1 MEDSLKEKG
10 MRTQLESAISARFG
24 VVPNF
29 FRLTTDDPNITENLW
44 GFAQFAYLD
53 NPLPSRMKERLFV
66 YLSLFCSVRYCIAR
80 HLGFLVGL
88 GRPAGDPHCLPQS
101 INEVLPL
108 LRSDLPF
115 DSDLDQHLALCEGLG
130 VVSLPLEPDSAQE
143 RAIFACAAHV
153 FLGTPDASRALHA
166 LKCVFD
172 DQMLE
177 YTKLLLAFIRT
188 AHYWTEIHPEL
199 VLEDDINQLLA
210 THEAIA
216 ACVLAAPPKL
226 PEDKLARRI
235 SEDLISL
242 RDLNER
248 HLRLEQ
254 DYETLGTE
262 HQRTEDRLS
271 EREQM
276 LEDSSKR
283 LGELAAI
290 VESSDDVIVSKDMN
304 GIIRSWNGAATR
316 LFGYSADE
324 MIGTSILKLIPE
336 DLHSDEKTI
345 MENIRAGRRVEHFE
359 TVRRTKSGQ
368 LLDVALTVSPIK
380 DKHGR
385 VIGASKILRDI
396 SARKRLEQ
404 ALLQAEKIAATGR
417 MAATIA
423 HEINNPL
430 EAVMNLIYLLRPMI
444 TDPAGISYFQSVETE
459 LGRVSHIAKQTLG
472 YYREH
477 AAASNASIGEIV
489 LHAIAIYEPRC
500 AAAGIEIN
508 KAINSSR
515 KIMLRRGEMMQVV
528 SNLMMNSIYAMQA
541 GGILSIS
548 VEDAA
553 ESPDG
558 IVVTI
563 HDDGGGIADADLPRV
578 FEAFF
583 TTRSTVG
590 TGIGLF
596 VAKQFVEGHGGRIE
610 IESSQRT
617 EDHGTTVRVF
627 LPISTTYDLSGE
639 GGEGSRASLPSD
651 SSIETAG
658 VGPRFES
665 LSKA

>member
-1 MEDSLKEKG
+1 MSS
-10 MRTQLESAISARFG
+10 QLESRIAARFG
-24 VVPNF
+24 VLPNF
-29 FRLTTDDPNITENLW
+29 FRLTTDDPKITENLW

-53 NPLPSRMKERLFV
+53 NPLPSLLKERLFV
-66 YLSLFCSVRYCIAR
+66 YLSLFCNVRYCIAR
-80 HLGFLVGL
+80 HLGFLMGL
-88 GRPAGDPHCLPQS
+88 GRPAGDPQCLPQS
-101 INEVLPL
+101 VDEVLPL
-108 LRSDLPF
+108 LRGDLPLK
-115 DSDLDQHLALCEGLG
+115 SDLDQHLALCEGLG
-130 VVSLPLEPDSAQE
+130 MGSFPPAPNSAQE

-153 FLGTPDASRALHA
+153 FLKTSDASRALHA
-166 LKCVFD
+166 LKSVFD
-172 DQMLE
+172 RKTLE

-199 VLEDDINQLLA
+199 ALEDDINQLLA

-216 ACVLAAPPKL
+216 KCVLANPVVS
-226 PEDKLARRI
+226 PESGLARRI

-254 DYETLGTE
+254 DYELLGTE

-271 EREQM
+271 EKEEM
-276 LEDSSKR
+276 LLENSKR
-283 LGELAAI
+283 LGQLAAI
-290 VESSDDVIVSKDMN
+290 VDSSDDVIVSKDLN
-304 GIIRSWNGAATR
+304 GIITSWNAAATR
-316 LFGYSADE
+316 VFGYSAEE
-324 MIGTSILKLIPE
+324 MIGASILKLIPE
-336 DLHSDEKTI
+336 NLHSDEKII

-359 TVRRTKSGQ
+359 TLRRTKSGQ
-368 LLDVALTVSPIK
+368 LLDVSVTVSPIR
-380 DKHGR
+380 DWHGR
-385 VIGASKILRDI
+385 VIGASKILRDV

-430 EAVMNLIYLLRPMI
+430 EAVMNLMYLLRPMI
-444 TDPAGISYFQSVETE
+444 ADPAGISYFQSVETE

-477 AAASNASIGEIV
+477 AAATSASIGEIV
-489 LHAIAIYEPRC
+489 LHAITIYEPRC
-500 AAAGIEIN
+500 KASGIEIK

-528 SNLMMNSIYAMQA
+528 SNLIMNAIYAMPA

-558 IVVTI
+558 IVLTVQ
-563 HDDGGGIADADLPRV
+563 DNGVGIAESDLPRV

-583 TTRSTVG
+583 TTHSTVG

-596 VAKQFVEGHGGRIE
+596 VAKQFVEGHGGQIE
-610 IESSQRT
+610 IKSRQDW
-617 EDHGTTVRVF
+617 EDHGTTVRIS
-627 LPISTTYDLSGE
+627 LPISTTYDSSGE
-639 GGEGSRASLPSD
+639 GVSA
-651 SSIETAG
+651 
-658 VGPRFES
+658 PRS
-665 LSKA
+665 YSVRQSP

>member
-1 MEDSLKEKG
+1 
-10 MRTQLESAISARFG
+10 MRTQLESRIAARFG
-24 VVPNF
+24 VLPNF
-29 FRLTTDDPNITENLW
+29 FRLTTDDPKMTENLW

-53 NPLPSRMKERLFV
+53 NPLPSLLKERLFV
-66 YLSLFCSVRYCIAR
+66 YLSLFCEVRYCIAR

-88 GRPAGDPHCLPQS
+88 GRPAGDPQCLPQTVD
-101 INEVLPL
+101 EVLPL
-108 LRSDLPF
+108 LRGDLPF
-115 DSDLDQHLALCEGLG
+115 KSDLDQHLALCEGPG
-130 VVSLPLEPDSAQE
+130 MGSFPPEPDSVQE

-153 FLGTPDASRALHA
+153 FLRTPDASRALDA
-166 LKCVFD
+166 LKRVFD
-172 DQMLE
+172 GKTLE

-216 ACVLAAPPKL
+216 ACVLAGPAHL
-226 PEDKLARRI
+226 PGNKLARRI

-254 DYETLGTE
+254 DYELLGTD
-262 HQRTEDRLS
+262 HQRTEDRLF
-271 EREQM
+271 EKEQM
-276 LEDSSKR
+276 LEDSSRR

-290 VESSDDVIVSKDMN
+290 VESSDDVILSKDLN
-304 GIIRSWNGAATR
+304 DIITSWNAAATR
-316 LFGYSADE
+316 LFGYSSE
-324 MIGTSILKLIPE
+324 EIIGTSILKLIPE
-336 DLHSDEKTI
+336 DLHSYEKTI
-345 MENIRAGRRVEHFE
+345 TENVCAGRRIENFE

-368 LLDVALTVSPIK
+368 LLDVSLTVSPIR

-396 SARKRLEQ
+396 STRKRLEQ

-430 EAVMNLIYLLRPMI
+430 EAVMNLMYLLRPMI
-444 TDPAGISYFQSVETE
+444 ADPAGINYFQSVEME

-477 AAASNASIGEIV
+477 AAASSASLAEIV
-489 LHAIAIYEPRC
+489 LHAITIYEPRC
-500 AAAGIEIN
+500 TAAGIEIK
-508 KAINSSR
+508 KAIHSSR
-515 KIMLRRGEMMQVV
+515 KIVLRRGEMMQVV
-528 SNLMMNSIYAMQA
+528 SNLIMNSIYAMHP
-541 GGILSIS
+541 GGVLSLS
-548 VEDAA
+548 VEDAVG
-553 ESPDG
+553 SPDG
-558 IVVTI
+558 IVLSI
-563 HDDGGGIADADLPRV
+563 QDDGAGIAETNLPRV

-596 VAKQFVEGHGGRIE
+596 VSKQFVEGHGGQIE
-610 IESSQRT
+610 IESKQDR
-617 EDHGTTVRVF
+617 EDHGTTVRIF
-627 LPISTTYDLSGE
+627 LPISTTYDSSTE
-639 GGEGSRASLPSD
+639 GVRVID
-651 SSIETAG
+651 
-658 VGPRFES
+658 
-665 LSKA
+665 

>member
-1 MEDSLKEKG
+1 ML
-10 MRTQLESAISARFG
+10 
-24 VVPNF
+24 
-29 FRLTTDDPNITENLW
+29 FR
-44 GFAQFAYLD
+44 
-53 NPLPSRMKERLFV
+53 S
-66 YLSLFCSVRYCIAR
+66 
-80 HLGFLVGL
+80 
-88 GRPAGDPHCLPQS
+88 
-101 INEVLPL
+101 
-108 LRSDLPF
+108 
-115 DSDLDQHLALCEGLG
+115 
-130 VVSLPLEPDSAQE
+130 
-143 RAIFACAAHV
+143 
-153 FLGTPDASRALHA
+153 
-166 LKCVFD
+166 
-172 DQMLE
+172 
-177 YTKLLLAFIRT
+177 
-188 AHYWTEIHPEL
+188 

-216 ACVLAAPPKL
+216 ACVLADSAEL
-226 PEDKLARRI
+226 PEDKLARRL

-248 HLRLEQ
+248 HLRLKQ
-254 DYETLGTE
+254 DYEVLGTE
-262 HQRTEDRLS
+262 HQRTEDRLF
-271 EREQM
+271 ERERM

-290 VESSDDVIVSKDMN
+290 VESSDDVILSKDLN
-304 GIIRSWNGAATR
+304 GIITSWNAAATR
-316 LFGYSADE
+316 LFGYSPDE
-324 MIGTSILKLIPE
+324 MIGTSILKLIPD
-336 DLHSDEKTI
+336 DLHSDVKTI

-359 TVRRTKSGQ
+359 TMRRTKSGQ
-368 LLDVALTVSPIK
+368 LLDVSLTVSPIR

-396 SARKRLEQ
+396 SARKRIEQ

-444 TDPAGISYFQSVETE
+444 ADPAGISYFQSVEVE

-477 AAASNASIGEIV
+477 AAPSSASIAEIV
-489 LHAIAIYEPRC
+489 LHAISIYEPRC
-500 AAAGIEIN
+500 TATGIEIK

-515 KIMLRRGEMMQVV
+515 EIVLRRGELMRVV

-541 GGILSIS
+541 GGVLSIS
-548 VEDAA
+548 VEDSV

-558 IVVTI
+558 IVLTI
-563 HDDGGGIADADLPRV
+563 QDNGDGIAESNLPRV

-596 VAKQFVEGHGGRIE
+596 VAKQFIEDHGGRIE
-610 IESSQRT
+610 IESRQNR

-627 LPISTTYDLSGE
+627 LPISTTYDSSVEGVRGMGNEIHKIVPLS
-639 GGEGSRASLPSD
+639 
-651 SSIETAG
+651 T
-658 VGPRFES
+658 
-665 LSKA
+665 

>member
-1 MEDSLKEKG
+1 MSS
-10 MRTQLESAISARFG
+10 QLESRIAARFG
-24 VVPNF
+24 VLPNF
-29 FRLTTDDPNITENLW
+29 FRLTTDDPKITENLW

-53 NPLPSRMKERLFV
+53 NPLPSLLKERLFV
-66 YLSLFCSVRYCIAR
+66 YLSLFCNVRYCIAR
-80 HLGFLVGL
+80 HLGFLMGL
-88 GRPAGDPHCLPQS
+88 GRPAGDPQCLPQS
-101 INEVLPL
+101 VDEVLPL
-108 LRSDLPF
+108 LRGDLPLK
-115 DSDLDQHLALCEGLG
+115 SDLDQHLALCEGLG
-130 VVSLPLEPDSAQE
+130 MGSFPPAPNSAQE

-153 FLGTPDASRALHA
+153 FLKTSDASRALHA
-166 LKCVFD
+166 LKSVFD
-172 DQMLE
+172 RKTLE

-199 VLEDDINQLLA
+199 ALEDDINQLLA

-216 ACVLAAPPKL
+216 KCVLANPVVS
-226 PEDKLARRI
+226 PESGLARRI

-254 DYETLGTE
+254 DYELLGTE

-271 EREQM
+271 EKEEM
-276 LEDSSKR
+276 LLENSKR
-283 LGELAAI
+283 LGQLAAI
-290 VESSDDVIVSKDMN
+290 VDSSDDVIVSKDLN
-304 GIIRSWNGAATR
+304 GIITSWNAAATR
-316 LFGYSADE
+316 VFGYSAEE
-324 MIGTSILKLIPE
+324 MIGASILKLIPE
-336 DLHSDEKTI
+336 NLHSDEKII

-359 TVRRTKSGQ
+359 TLRRTKSGQ
-368 LLDVALTVSPIK
+368 LLDVSVTVSPIR
-380 DKHGR
+380 DWHGR
-385 VIGASKILRDI
+385 VIGASKILRDV

-430 EAVMNLIYLLRPMI
+430 EAVMNLMYLLRPMI
-444 TDPAGISYFQSVETE
+444 ADPAGISYFQSVETE

-477 AAASNASIGEIV
+477 AAATSASIGEIV
-489 LHAIAIYEPRC
+489 LHAITIYEPRC
-500 AAAGIEIN
+500 KASGIEIK

-528 SNLMMNSIYAMQA
+528 SNLIMNAIYAMPS

-558 IVVTI
+558 IVLTVQ
-563 HDDGGGIADADLPRV
+563 DNGVGIAESDLPRV

-583 TTRSTVG
+583 TTHSTVG

-596 VAKQFVEGHGGRIE
+596 VAKQFVEGHGGQIE
-610 IESSQRT
+610 IESRQDW
-617 EDHGTTVRVF
+617 EDHGTSVRIS
-627 LPISTTYDLSGE
+627 LPISTTYDSSGE
-639 GGEGSRASLPSD
+639 GVSA
-651 SSIETAG
+651 
-658 VGPRFES
+658 PRS
-665 LSKA
+665 YSVRQSP

>member
-1 MEDSLKEKG
+1 MSASEMVARAKVTSKPSK
-10 MRTQLESAISARFG
+10 MRTQLESRVAARFG
-24 VVPNF
+24 VLPNF
-29 FRLTTDDPNITENLW
+29 FRLTTDDPKITENLW

-53 NPLPSRMKERLFV
+53 NPLPSLLKERLFV
-66 YLSLFCSVRYCIAR
+66 YLSLFCEVRYCIAR
-80 HLGFLVGL
+80 HVGFLVGL
-88 GRPAGDPHCLPQS
+88 GRPAGDPQCLPQS
-101 INEVLPL
+101 VDEVLPL
-108 LRSDLPF
+108 LRGDLPF
-115 DSDLDQHLALCEGLG
+115 NSDLDQHLALCEGLG
-130 VVSLPLEPDSAQE
+130 MGSFPPEPDSAQE

-153 FLGTPDASRALHA
+153 FLRTPDASRALHA

-172 DQMLE
+172 GKTLE

-210 THEAIA
+210 THEALA
-216 ACVLAAPPKL
+216 ACVLADPAAL
-226 PEDKLARRI
+226 PENKLAHRI

-248 HLRLEQ
+248 HLRLKQ
-254 DYETLGTE
+254 DYELLGTE
-262 HQRTEDRLS
+262 HQRIEDRLF

-276 LEDSSKR
+276 LEDSSKH
-283 LGELAAI
+283 LGQLAAI
-290 VESSDDVIVSKDMN
+290 VESSDDVILSKDLN
-304 GIIRSWNGAATR
+304 GIIRSWNAAATR

-368 LLDVALTVSPIK
+368 LLDVSLTISPIR
-380 DKHGR
+380 DKRGR
-385 VIGASKILRDI
+385 IIGASKILRDI
-396 SARKRLEQ
+396 SARKRIEQ

-430 EAVMNLIYLLRPMI
+430 EAVMNLMYLLRPMI
-444 TDPAGISYFQSVETE
+444 ADPAGISYFQSVETE

-472 YYREH
+472 YYHEH
-477 AAASNASIGEIV
+477 AAASSASLAEIV
-489 LHAIAIYEPRC
+489 LHAITIYEPRC
-500 AAAGIEIN
+500 TATGIEIR
-508 KAINSSR
+508 KALNSSR

-528 SNLMMNSIYAMQA
+528 SNLIMNSIYAMQA
-541 GGILSIS
+541 GGVLSIS
-548 VEDAA
+548 VEDAVG
-553 ESPDG
+553 SPDG
-558 IVVTI
+558 IVLTI
-563 HDDGGGIADADLPRV
+563 QDDGVGIAEVDLPRV

-596 VAKQFVEGHGGRIE
+596 VAKQFVEGHGGQIE
-610 IESSQRT
+610 VESGRG
-617 EDHGTTVRVF
+617 ENHGTTVRVF
-627 LPISTTYDLSGE
+627 LPVSTTYDPSGD
-639 GGEGSRASLPSD
+639 GAAAKD
-651 SSIETAG
+651 
-658 VGPRFES
+658 
-665 LSKA
+665 

>member
-1 MEDSLKEKG
+1 VLPHDLEFSQTSFDSPPTIRRSQK
-10 MRTQLESAISARFG
+10 T
-24 VVPNF
+24 
-29 FRLTTDDPNITENLW
+29 LW

-53 NPLPSRMKERLFV
+53 NPLPSLLKERLFV
-66 YLSLFCSVRYCIAR
+66 YLSLFCEVRYCIAR
-80 HLGFLVGL
+80 HVGFLVGL
-88 GRPAGDPHCLPQS
+88 GRPAGDPQCLPQS
-101 INEVLPL
+101 IEEVLPL
-108 LRSDLPF
+108 LRGDLPF
-115 DSDLDQHLALCEGLG
+115 KSDLDPHLALCEGAG
-130 VVSLPLEPDSAQE
+130 MGSFPPEPDSAQE

-153 FLGTPDASRALHA
+153 FLRTPDASRALHA

-172 DQMLE
+172 GRTLE

-210 THEAIA
+210 TYEALA
-216 ACVLAAPPKL
+216 ARVLADPAHL
-226 PEDKLARRI
+226 PENKLARRI

-248 HLRLEQ
+248 HLRLKE
-254 DYETLGTE
+254 DYELLGTE
-262 HQRTEDRLS
+262 HQRTEDRLF

-290 VESSDDVIVSKDMN
+290 VESSDDVILSMDLN
-304 GIIRSWNGAATR
+304 GIITSWNAAATR
-316 LFGYSADE
+316 FFGYSADE
-324 MIGTSILKLIPE
+324 MIGASILRLIPE
-336 DLHSDEKTI
+336 DIQSDEETI
-345 MENIRAGRRVEHFE
+345 MENIRAGRRVEPFE
-359 TVRRTKSGQ
+359 TVRRSKSGQ
-368 LLDVALTVSPIK
+368 LLNVSLSVSPIR

-385 VIGASKILRDI
+385 FVGASKIMRDI
-396 SARKRLEQ
+396 STRKRIEQ

-430 EAVMNLIYLLRPMI
+430 EAMMNLMYLLRPMI
-444 TDPAGISYFQSVETE
+444 ADPAGIGYFKSVETE

-472 YYREH
+472 YYREQ

-489 LHAIAIYEPRC
+489 LQTITIYEPRC
-500 AAAGIEIN
+500 TATGIEIK

-515 KIMLRRGEMMQVV
+515 KIVLRRGEMTQVV

-541 GGILSIS
+541 GGVLSIS

-553 ESPDG
+553 EPPDG
-558 IVVTI
+558 IVLTLQ
-563 HDDGGGIADADLPRV
+563 DDGVGIAEADLPRV

-583 TTRSTVG
+583 TTRTTVG

-596 VAKQFVEGHGGRIE
+596 VAKQFVEGHGGQIE
-610 IESSQRT
+610 IESRQNG

-627 LPISTTYDLSGE
+627 LPISTTYDS
-639 GGEGSRASLPSD
+639 
-651 SSIETAG
+651 
-658 VGPRFES
+658 
-665 LSKA
+665 

>member
-1 MEDSLKEKG
+1 MS
-10 MRTQLESAISARFG
+10 TQLESRIAARFG
-24 VVPNF
+24 VLPNF
-29 FRLTTDDPNITENLW
+29 FRLTTDDPKITENLW

-53 NPLPSRMKERLFV
+53 NPLPALHKERLFV
-66 YLSLFCSVRYCIAR
+66 YLSRFCSVRYCIAR
-80 HLGFLVGL
+80 HLGFLLGL
-88 GRPAGDPHCLPQS
+88 GRPAGDPQSLPQS
-101 INEVLPL
+101 IDEVLPL
-108 LRSDLPF
+108 LRRDLPF
-115 DSDLDQHLALCEGLG
+115 ESDLDQHLALCEGLG
-130 VVSLPLEPDSAQE
+130 VVSFPLEPDSAQE
-143 RAIFACAAHV
+143 RAIFACAAHL
-153 FLGTPDASRALHA
+153 FLKTPDAPIALCA

-172 DQMLE
+172 GKTLE

-199 VLEDDINQLLA
+199 VLEDDINQLLV

-216 ACVLAAPPKL
+216 ACVLADSPEL
-226 PEDKLARRI
+226 PENRLARRI

-254 DYETLGTE
+254 DYELLGTE
-262 HQRTEDRLS
+262 HQRTEDRLF

-290 VESSDDVIVSKDMN
+290 VESSDDVILSKDLN
-304 GIIRSWNGAATR
+304 GIITSWNAAATR

-324 MIGTSILKLIPE
+324 MIGMSILKLIPE

-368 LLDVALTVSPIK
+368 LLDVSLTVSPIR
-380 DKHGR
+380 DRHGR

-396 SARKRLEQ
+396 STRKRLEQ
-404 ALLQAEKIAATGR
+404 SLLQAEKIPATGR

-444 TDPAGISYFQSVETE
+444 ADPAGISYFQSVETE

-477 AAASNASIGEIV
+477 AGASSASIGEIV
-489 LHAIAIYEPRC
+489 LHAITIYEPRC
-500 AAAGIEIN
+500 TATGIEIK
-508 KAINSSR
+508 KAIDSSR
-515 KIMLRRGEMMQVV
+515 KIVLRRGEMMQMV
-528 SNLMMNSIYAMQA
+528 SNLIMNSIYAMQA
-541 GGILSIS
+541 GGVLSIS
-548 VEDAA
+548 VEDAVG
-553 ESPDG
+553 SRDG
-558 IVVTI
+558 IVLTI
-563 HDDGGGIADADLPRV
+563 QDDGVGIADADLPRV

-583 TTRSTVG
+583 TTRSTLG

-596 VAKQFVEGHGGRIE
+596 VAKQFIEGHGGHIE
-610 IESSQRT
+610 IESRQNR

-627 LPISTTYDLSGE
+627 LPISTTYDSSDE
-639 GGEGSRASLPSD
+639 GCPRHGLNGQVNAEDCHAS
-651 SSIETAG
+651 A
-658 VGPRFES
+658 
-665 LSKA
+665 

>member
-1 MEDSLKEKG
+1 MLAGETVTSKSSKIMTE
-10 MRTQLESAISARFG
+10 LESRVAARFG
-24 VVPNF
+24 VLPNF
-29 FRLTTDDPNITENLW
+29 FRLTTHDPQITENMW

-53 NPLPSRMKERLFV
+53 NPLPSLLKERLFV
-66 YLSLFCSVRYCIAR
+66 YLSRFCEVRYCIAR

-88 GRPAGDPHCLPQS
+88 GHPAGDPQCRPQS
-101 INEVLPL
+101 VDEVLAL
-108 LRSDLPF
+108 LRGDLPF
-115 DSDLDQHLALCEGLG
+115 KSDLDPHLALCEGLDMG
-130 VVSLPLEPDSAQE
+130 SFPPEPDSAQE
-143 RAIFACAAHV
+143 RAIFVCAAHV
-153 FLGTPDASRALHA
+153 FLRTPDASRALHA
-166 LKCVFD
+166 LTCGLDGKT
-172 DQMLE
+172 LE

-216 ACVLAAPPKL
+216 ACVLAAPAEL
-226 PEDKLARRI
+226 PEKLARRL
-235 SEDLISL
+235 SEDLLSL

-254 DYETLGTE
+254 DYELLGTE
-262 HQRTEDRLS
+262 HQRTEDRLFEK
-271 EREQM
+271 ERM
-276 LEDSSKR
+276 LEDNSKR

-290 VESSDDVIVSKDMN
+290 VESSDDVIVSKDLN
-304 GIIRSWNGAATR
+304 GIIRSWNAAATR
-316 LFGYSADE
+316 VFGYSADE
-324 MIGTSILKLIPE
+324 MIGASILKLIPE
-336 DLHSDEKTI
+336 DLHSDEKII

-368 LLDVALTVSPIK
+368 LLNVSLTISPIR
-380 DKHGR
+380 DNHGR
-385 VIGASKILRDI
+385 VIGASKILRDV
-396 SARKRLEQ
+396 STRKRVEQ

-430 EAVMNLIYLLRPMI
+430 EAVMNLMYLIRPMI
-444 TDPAGISYFQSVETE
+444 ADPAGISYFQSVETE

-477 AAASNASIGEIV
+477 AAASSAAIGEIV
-489 LHAIAIYEPRC
+489 LHAITIYEPRC
-500 AAAGIEIN
+500 AATGIEIK
-508 KAINSSR
+508 KAIHSSR

-541 GGILSIS
+541 GGVLSIS
-548 VEDAA
+548 VEDAVG
-553 ESPDG
+553 SPDG
-558 IVVTI
+558 MVLTI
-563 HDDGGGIADADLPRV
+563 QDNGVGIAEADLPRV

-610 IESSQRT
+610 IESRQDG
-617 EDHGTTVRVF
+617 ENHGTTVRVY
-627 LPISTTYDLSGE
+627 LPISTTYAPSGD
-639 GGEGSRASLPSD
+639 GAV
-651 SSIETAG
+651 T
-658 VGPRFES
+658 
-665 LSKA
+665 KN